1 MYYCFIYFLVCWTEH
16 QNCVLLWVNFQKK
29 KQNNSRLDLIIDVFQ
44 WFYIS
49 KCQFY
54 FILVIVCDCSKTNRQ
69 TLIEKGVLR
78 QVNILSNYILSMAD
92 FKEIRVGYLQLY
104 LEILIKGNTDNP
116 HVLFNIK
123 LNQQRRSC
131 KDRSVNFVSRLEIYC
146 VKLGWNH
153 FKIQLYC
160 EHA

>member
-1 MYYCFIYFLVCWTEH
+1 MSVLLFYLFFGLLNRASKLCFIMSKFS
-16 QNCVLLWVNFQKK
+16 KK
-29 KQNNSRLDLIIDVFQ
+29 KNNSRLDLSIDVFQ
-44 WFYIS
+44 WFCIS

-104 LEILIKGNTDNP
+104 LEILI
-116 HVLFNIK
+116 
-123 LNQQRRSC
+123 
-131 KDRSVNFVSRLEIYC
+131 
-146 VKLGWNH
+146 
-153 FKIQLYC
+153 
-160 EHA
+160 